1 MTLHLARSDVG
12 VIDAE
17 GDELPVALPGE
28 TAAPFAIFADER
40 PVVQSG
46 SAIRSLRDRLNGAVI
61 SMQGRLRRK
70 PDQSGEEVD
79 EGEVAAASTVNI
91 EEGAVGS
98 EAPPA
103 SAPAAPLWRRPAFIG
118 AASIVAL
125 AAAAGGVFVSLSGET
140 AKPVQ
145 VSEVGVPQGGPPHPA
160 LMAPAAA
167 LATVPEREATDAAGS
182 RPAVVGE
189 RNDQLTEIL
198 SFKQDPVKK
207 GEPTTPALEKTTS
220 AGAPVEQ
227 AAKAA
232 SAQTT
237 HEEVKTADATPKSE
251 TSAAAAAPATER
263 KAEAVILE
271 TGSAGSKPRI
281 GNDVDVR
288 VASVRTDEMKAVAPP
303 PAPIPPA
310 APSIAPAQ
318 ASAAVDGGK
327 KDTEALALVT
337 EFGTLLRE
345 VKAEVVALKAAQVGA
360 AAATESKINDF
371 ERRLSLSEA
380 KRAIESVKAVGEAT
394 GDAVQAKTTPAPG
407 KSIGPSAP
415 GIRTASLTM
424 QAPAPAAADEQRRYR
439 IQAASPGLAM
449 LAAIDGP
456 GDQEGPL
463 QVAIGASIPGY
474 GKVKSIDQRGAAWVV
489 QTERGVIQ

>member
-1 MTLHLARSDVG
+1 
-12 VIDAE
+12 
-17 GDELPVALPGE
+17 
-28 TAAPFAIFADER
+28 
-40 PVVQSG
+40 
-46 SAIRSLRDRLNGAVI
+46 
-61 SMQGRLRRK
+61 LRRK
-70 PDQSGEEVD
+70 PDLSGEEVD
-79 EGEVAAASTVNI
+79 QGDAAAASIVEI
-91 EEGAVGS
+91 EEGKAGS
-98 EAPPA
+98 KAAAA

-125 AAAAGGVFVSLSGET
+125 AAAAGGVFVSFSGEN
-140 AKPVQ
+140 ARPVQ
-145 VSEVGVPQGGPPHPA
+145 VTEVGIPQGSLAHPA

-167 LATVPEREATDAAGS
+167 LATVPEREATDASGS
-182 RPAVVGE
+182 RPAAVGE

-198 SFKQDPVKK
+198 SFKQVLVKK
-207 GEPTTPALEKTTS
+207 GESTTPAREKMTS
-220 AGAPVEQ
+220 AATPVEQ

-237 HEEVKTADATPKSE
+237 HEEIKTADAAPKIE
-251 TSAAAAAPATER
+251 ATAAATPAEVVK

-281 GNDVDVR
+281 GNDADIR
-288 VASVRTDEMKAVAPP
+288 VASVRTDETKAVAPP
-303 PAPIPPA
+303 PAPMPQA
-310 APSIAPAQ
+310 VPSVAPAQ
-318 ASAAVDGGK
+318 TSAAVDGGK

-345 VKAEVVALKAAQVGA
+345 VKAEVVALKAAQVA
-360 AAATESKINDF
+360 AAGATESKINDF

-380 KRAIESVKAVGEAT
+380 KRAIESVKAVGEAS
-394 GDAVQAKTTPAPG
+394 GDAVQAKTAPAPG

-424 QAPAPAAADEQRRYR
+424 QAPAPAADEQRRYR

-449 LAAIDGP
+449 LAVIDGP